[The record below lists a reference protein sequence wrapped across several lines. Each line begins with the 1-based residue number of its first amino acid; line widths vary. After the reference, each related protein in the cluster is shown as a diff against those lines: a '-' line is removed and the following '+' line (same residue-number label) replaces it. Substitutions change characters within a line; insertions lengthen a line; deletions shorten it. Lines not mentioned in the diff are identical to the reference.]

1 MHALIVI
8 SYLASKTA
16 QDFFDTKDVK
26 KYITWTKEKETNSE
40 GKYHN
45 CFAWIW
51 RFIELFNQCN

>member
-45 CFAWIW
+45 CFACI
-51 RFIELFNQCN
+51 